1 MSMALKIDSEETAD
15 NDLLK
20 SIEKMSL
27 YTDVRYYFIYVQL
40 IE

>member
-1 MSMALKIDSEETAD
+1 MSTALKIDSEYTAD

-20 SIEKMSL
+20 SIEKISL
-27 YTDVRYYFIYVQL
+27 YTDVSNYFIYVQL